1 MVPPDQPKCVV
12 FGGPNGAGKSTIAE
26 KILPALSI
34 KEFVNADIIAKGLSK
49 APDRTVHIEAS
60 RLMLSRLEELAKTQ
74 VSFAFESTLSSRT
87 HAVRLQQFKEIGYR
101 IELFFIWLP
110 SVELAL
116 ERVRQR
122 VLKGGHD
129 IPEETVR
136 RRYSRTIHNLFEIYL
151 PLMDSCRIYDNRN
164 MGAQELVA
172 RIQSR
177 QIEVFEPHLWREFF
191 NARSHEF
198 H

>member
-1 MVPPDQPKCVV
+1 MVPPDQLKCVV
-12 FGGPNGAGKSTIAE
+12 FGGPNGSGKSTIAE

-34 KEFVNADIIAKGLSK
+34 QEFVNAAVIAKGLSK

-60 RLMLSRLEELAKTQ
+60 RLMLSRLEELAKTH

-87 HAVRLQQFKEIGYR
+87 HAVRLQQFKEKGYR
-101 IELFFIWLP
+101 IELFFLWLP

-136 RRYSRTIHNLFEIYL
+136 RRYSRTIGNLFEIYL
-151 PLMDSCRIYDNRN
+151 PLVDSCRIYDNRN
-164 MGAQELVA
+164 IGIQKLIA
-172 RIQSR
+172 RIQAQ
-177 QIEVFEPHLWREFF
+177 QIEVFEPRLWREFF
-191 NARSHEF
+191 NARSHRF
-198 H
+198 D